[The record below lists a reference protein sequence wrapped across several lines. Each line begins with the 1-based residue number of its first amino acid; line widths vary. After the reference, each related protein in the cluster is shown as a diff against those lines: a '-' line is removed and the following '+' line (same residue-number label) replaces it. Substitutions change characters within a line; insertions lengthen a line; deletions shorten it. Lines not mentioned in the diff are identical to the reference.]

1 MWQLPPLETCI
12 YPEMYLSIKF
22 YKHHLLY
29 SNSLGSNVI
38 GSEGFGVAALADTL
52 RVNKSLKALK

>member
-1 MWQLPPLETCI
+1 MKCA
-12 YPEMYLSIKF
+12 YV
-22 YKHHLLY
+22 YKHYRIY

-38 GSEGFGVAALADTL
+38 GSGRYGVVALADAL

>member
-1 MWQLPPLETCI
+1 
-12 YPEMYLSIKF
+12 MYLSIKF
-22 YKHHLLY
+22 YKHDLLY